1 MNWSFSEDAPIYLQ
15 IMNQFKA
22 QIASGVLPPGEKI
35 PSVRE
40 LALEAQV
47 NPNTMQK
54 ALAELEREGILYSKR
69 TAGRFVSDNSNRM
82 NDLQRDMAQSHLEKF
97 VENMKNLGYE
107 LPEIRTLFLDYYD
120 TLDT

>member
-82 NDLQRDMAQSHLEKF
+82 NDLQRDMAQSQLENF

-120 TLDT
+120 TLNI